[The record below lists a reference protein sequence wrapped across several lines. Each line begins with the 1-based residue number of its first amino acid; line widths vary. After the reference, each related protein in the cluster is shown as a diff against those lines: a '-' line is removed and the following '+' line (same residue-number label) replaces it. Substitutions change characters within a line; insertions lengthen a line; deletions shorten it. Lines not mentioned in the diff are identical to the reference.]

1 MKTVFGLALGICV
14 FVCAARAEQLGVPTP
29 DNSGPTTE
37 GAVMPPQESVPRPAV
52 ETPTTEPLPPQRT
65 ETRPSGPVVAP
76 PREPAKTPESIPQA
90 AEPRAADKSACG
102 PRLIEQI
109 VYVPMPV
116 REMRK
121 VECVEYTTEA
131 RQQTVTVMHAVS
143 ETQTITRDCVVMVPE
158 KRTRTENYTVCKKVP
173 SGDCCGSCKVV
184 EEPRQR
190 VIEYTVCVPQKK
202 TVSYDVTT
210 CKLVPEERAVT
221 VNVCV
226 PHTVEREVEVCAYR
240 MTAKKVVLAPACPP
254 RCCCGPCC
262 NWGCCW

>member
-1 MKTVFGLALGICV
+1 MKLAVAIITA
-14 FVCAARAEQLGVPTP
+14 VCFYACITGRAEQVGVPAP
-29 DNSGPTTE
+29 EVPTTE
-37 GAVMPPQESVPRPAV
+37 QAVTPPQESVPVPSGEA
-52 ETPTTEPLPPQRT
+52 PGLPPQRS
-65 ETRPSGPVVAP
+65 ETRPSEPVVAP
-76 PREPAKTPESIPQA
+76 PRPLAAPESIPQA
-90 AEPRAADKSACG
+90 AEPRAADKPACG
-102 PRLIEQI
+102 PRLIEQT

-116 REMRK
+116 HEIRK
-121 VECVEYTTEA
+121 VQCVEYTTEA
-131 RQQTVTVMHAVS
+131 RQQTVTVMHAVG

-210 CKLVPEERAVT
+210 CKLVPEERAIT

-226 PHTVEREVEVCAYR
+226 PHTVEKEVEVCAYR
-240 MTAKKVVLAPACPP
+240 LMAKKVVLAPACPP